1 MKLIAGARLIPCEKT
16 ETKIAD
22 FFCVAISCGGV
33 ESTKIK
39 LYNLSHTLTPKN
51 TQQPKNVC
59 VKIKNENMLKRSSFF
74 LFSGQ
79 RPKTRLLFWSLME
92 LKQRKKKTRRKEG
105 NFLCIEQ
112 KITILW
118 CDLFLSE
125 THSIRERL
133 IAHNKKH
140 TTSRVHP
147 THAHRGGGC

>member
-59 VKIKNENMLKRSSFF
+59 VKIKNENMLKQKILTVHVLTQLVKLALNVVRATNLPPTNELVNESMPLWNSNNAKKKQDAKRVIFYA
-74 LFSGQ
+74 SN
-79 RPKTRLLFWSLME
+79 KKLLFYGVICFC
-92 LKQRKKKTRRKEG
+92 R
-105 NFLCIEQ
+105 
-112 KITILW
+112 
-118 CDLFLSE
+118 
-125 THSIRERL
+125 
-133 IAHNKKH
+133 KH
-140 TTSRVHP
+140 TQS
-147 THAHRGGGC
+147 AKD